1 MTVGRAAQCTIAGDI
16 EADLFRRWMEAGA
29 HAFEAMTLQT
39 ATHADRLEAQAEEVE
54 AHARYLRF
62 KLAVLRVREMKGSAM

>member
-1 MTVGRAAQCTIAGDI
+1 MAQDCTIANDI

-29 HAFEAMTLQT
+29 HAFKSLTDTT
-39 ATHADRLEAQAEEVE
+39 ATHADRLEAQAEDVE

-62 KLAVLRVREMKGSAM
+62 KLAVLRVREMKGSAT